1 MAQSKDVQKQNYP
14 LPAYNFRVRIDETI
28 MSFAEVSGIAVEYEK
43 VTYRHG
49 LSFMEGEAITTFK
62 YDPFVTMT
70 LKRGVVLGATPVVL
84 LRLAQQGRPSD
95 VSQSVYAMKSG
106 DPVISWQIAKAVPV
120 KIQAPAFDAK
130 TNEVAIE
137 TVELA
142 VRGITLVKN

>member
-1 MAQSKDVQKQNYP
+1 MALSTDVQKQTYP

-49 LSFMEGEAITTFK
+49 LSFTEGEAIVTFK
-62 YDPFVTMT
+62 YDPFVTVT
-70 LKRGVVLGATPVVL
+70 LKRGVVLGATPL
-84 LRLAQQGRPSD
+84 FFYEWLSKGDLRSLA
-95 VSQSVYAMKSG
+95 VSLCNEVG

-130 TNEVAIE
+130 TNEAAID